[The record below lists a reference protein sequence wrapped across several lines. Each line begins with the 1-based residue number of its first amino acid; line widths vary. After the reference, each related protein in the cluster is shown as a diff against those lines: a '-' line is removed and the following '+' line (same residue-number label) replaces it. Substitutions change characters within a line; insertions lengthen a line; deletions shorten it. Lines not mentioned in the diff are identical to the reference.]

1 MSPLKPADTQDPKI
15 DSLLGELGE
24 LTRQAQKKVSILKG
38 NEQLFASSYKTVL
51 PSVEELRAELQK
63 EQALIEERL
72 LTESTE

>member
-1 MSPLKPADTQDPKI
+1 M
-15 DSLLGELGE
+15 
-24 LTRQAQKKVSILKG
+24 TRQAQKKVSILKG